1 MPLSV
6 VDEAEADENRPHP
19 HGLDTCR
26 TAPRPLR
33 IVGITG
39 LLGTISIDLQTTV
52 AEAQK
57 MIPKSLKIPAQEQHL
72 ISQSRCLS
80 CNEPLGGALGENLE
94 VTLLRCDR
102 KALILKSAEQTG
114 SVALERA
121 RRMVKLPGS
130 IS

>member
-1 MPLSV
+1 MSLAV
-6 VDEAEADENRPHP
+6 VDEGEADGNRPHP

-26 TAPRPLR
+26 TARPLR
-33 IVGITG
+33 IVGLTG

-52 AEAQK
+52 TEAQK
-57 MIPKSLKIPAQEQHL
+57 MIAKSLNIPVPEQHL

-80 CNEPLGGALGENLE
+80 CNELLGGALGENLE

-102 KALILKSAEQTG
+102 KTLILESAKQTG

-121 RRMVKLPGS
+121 RRMVKLSGS